1 MQPLPDEFL
10 YVEVEK
16 PDLGGLG
23 MPGYETTTRKALT
36 RPATAVEGSK
46 TVEARA
52 MMRMESNMKRCQFI
66 PDENTTVAIYEGG
79 KASRH
84 WENKQA
90 LQNAFAEA
98 KVRRLYDEK

>member
-1 MQPLPDEFL
+1 LPDEFL

-16 PDLGGLG
+16 QDQVGAGL
-23 MPGYETTTRKALT
+23 PGYEPTTKKALT
-36 RPATAVEGSK
+36 RPQTAVEGSK
-46 TVEARA
+46 TVETRA

-79 KASRH
+79 KAPKH
-84 WENKQA
+84 WEHKTA

-98 KVRRLYDEK
+98 KVRRLFDES